1 MRGASSCAG
10 AILAFMVCSVACG
23 SGDDDGTSTDPNATV
38 SCTEDPRLDVYADGL
53 DKAGELGVV
62 TFHFSELEPNPPA
75 KGSNTFH
82 LKMNDAAG
90 AAMQGGLGVD
100 LKMPDHG
107 HGTSV
112 KPVVSFDA
120 SRVQYTV
127 TPLYLFMPG
136 VWEIRF
142 DAYAG
147 DAGEGTP
154 LDSVVLHFC
163 VEG

>member
-1 MRGASSCAG
+1 MFRQSSCTG
-10 AILAFMVCSVACG
+10 AILAFIACSAGCG
-23 SGDDDGTSTDPNATV
+23 SGDDEGAAADTATV
-38 SCTEDPRLDVYADGL
+38 SCTMDPRLDVYADGL
-53 DKAGELGVV
+53 DKSGDLGTVM
-62 TFHFSELEPNPPA
+62 FHFSELQPNPPA

-82 LKMNDAAG
+82 VQMSDGAG
-90 AAMQGGLGVD
+90 AIMQGGLGVD

-120 SRVQYTV
+120 SAGQYTV

-136 VWEIRF
+136 VWQIEF
-142 DAYAG
+142 DAYSG
-147 DAGEGTP
+147 PAGEGSP
-154 LDSVVLHFC
+154 LDSVLLHFC

>member
-1 MRGASSCAG
+1 MLAASRRAG
-10 AILAFMVCSVACG
+10 AIFAFMVCSVACG
-23 SGDDDGTSTDPNATV
+23 SEGEDAAADSDSTV
-38 SCTEDPRLDVYADGL
+38 SCAEDPRLDVYADGL
-53 DKAGELGVV
+53 DKAGELGMVM
-62 TFHFSELEPNPPA
+62 FHFSELVPNPPA

-82 LKMNDAAG
+82 VQMNDSAG

-112 KPVVSFDA
+112 KPVVTFDA
-120 SRVQYTV
+120 GSTQYTV

-136 VWEIRF
+136 VWEIQF
-142 DAYAG
+142 DAYSGEAG
-147 DAGEGTP
+147 QGTP
-154 LDSVVLHFC
+154 LDSVLLHFC